1 MMEFHPYS
9 EIEKGSFLVAS
20 PEIDSGVFN
29 RAVIIVCENCSAGSF
44 GLMINKRLDLNLP
57 EGIINVKG
65 LVNPEVAICA
75 GGPLQTNQMML
86 LHNSDK
92 IPDQTLTLLDNVFL
106 GGDLPFLQEA
116 AADEKGPAVRL
127 CFGYTGWSAGQLER
141 EFLDGVWF
149 VTPGNYKHIFE
160 TPADKVWNAV
170 LQEMGGKYA
179 SLSMIPE
186 DLLLN

>member
-1 MMEFHPYS
+1 MEFNPYS

-29 RAVIIVCENCSAGSF
+29 RAVIIVCEHCSAGSF
-44 GLMINKRLDLNLP
+44 GLMINKRLDLSLP

-65 LVNPEVAICA
+65 LVNQKIAICA

-86 LHNSDK
+86 LHDYSK
-92 IPDQTLTLLDNVFL
+92 IPDQTLTLMENVFL
-106 GGDLPFLQEA
+106 GGDLPFLQES
-116 AADEKGPAVRL
+116 AADEAGPAVRL
-127 CFGYTGWSAGQLER
+127 CFGYTGWSSGQLER
-141 EFLDGVWF
+141 EFMDGVWYLAKSS
-149 VTPGNYKHIFE
+149 YKHIFE

-179 SLSMIPE
+179 GYSMIPE